1 MFEDHIYD
9 FFGENLD
16 SWLDANGLILLV
28 CYWSD
33 VEVLPD
39 NHPEHEK
46 SFEESMESE
55 ELAFE
60 ISGNEQASIT
70 IGYHSAKV
78 LEISED
84 FPEQLLAEMKKFA
97 PGFQADWIS

>member
-1 MFEDHIYD
+1 MFEDHIYE

-16 SWLDANGLILLV
+16 SWLDANDLILLV
-28 CYWSD
+28 CSWSD

-39 NHPEHEK
+39 NHPDHEK
-46 SFEESMESE
+46 SLEESMESE

-84 FPEQLLAEMKKFA
+84 FPEQLLAEMKEFA

>member
-1 MFEDHIYD
+1 MFEDHIYE

-16 SWLDANGLILLV
+16 SWLDANDLILLV
-28 CYWSD
+28 CSWSD

-39 NHPEHEK
+39 NHPDHDK
-46 SFEESMESE
+46 SLEESLESE

-78 LEISED
+78 LEISEN
-84 FPEQLLAEMKKFA
+84 FPEQLLAEMKEFA
-97 PGFQADWIS
+97 PGFQADW

>member
-16 SWLDANGLILLV
+16 SWLDANDLILLV
-28 CYWSD
+28 GSWSE

-39 NHPEHEK
+39 NHPDHEK
-46 SFEESMESE
+46 SLEEYMESE

-60 ISGNEQASIT
+60 ISGNEQVSIT
-70 IGYHSAKV
+70 IGYTSAKV
-78 LEISED
+78 LEISEN
-84 FPEQLLAEMKKFA
+84 FPEQLLAEMKDFA
-97 PGFQADWIS
+97 PGFQADW